1 MLAPTETVM
10 REAYIDLIKR
20 SITNYGYLGG
30 DVPFENYRCV
40 VHYELTEAKWKI
52 DPVARPITL
61 LSKKQ
66 LDLVEQCVLSVE
78 ARGVHGDFIEAG
90 IWRGGVIILMRAL
103 LAAHNIGN
111 RKVVAADSFTGIP
124 KNARALNDPVDQ
136 WRDRWVAPID
146 EVKQNIARFGLLD
159 DRVAFL
165 PGFFADT
172 LPHLGEQKFAL
183 MRLDSDSYD
192 SVEES
197 LVYLYP
203 RLSPGGIVI
212 IDDWHLVGC
221 KTAVMNYRARHNV
234 GEEIKVYDSN
244 AYWIK
249 G

>member
-1 MLAPTETVM
+1 VLAPTETVM
-10 REAYIDLIKR
+10 RDAYIDLIKR

-30 DVPFENYRCV
+30 DVPFETFRCV
-40 VHYELTEAKWKI
+40 VHYEVTQAQWKI
-52 DPVARPITL
+52 DSVARPVTL

-78 ARGVHGDFIEAG
+78 ARGVPGDFIEAG
-90 IWRGGVIILMRAL
+90 VWRGGVIILMRAL
-103 LAAHNIGN
+103 LAAHNIEN
-111 RKVVAADSFTGIP
+111 RKVVAADSFAGIP
-124 KNARALNDPVDQ
+124 KNVRALNDPVDQ
-136 WRDRWVAPID
+136 WRDRWVAPIN
-146 EVKQNIARFGLLD
+146 EVKKNIARFGLLD
-159 DRVAFL
+159 DLITFV

-172 LPHLGEQKFAL
+172 LPHLGDQKFAL

-203 RLSPGGIVI
+203 LLSPGGIII

-221 KTAVMNYRARHNV
+221 KAAVMNYRARHNV
-234 GEEIKVYDSN
+234 TEEIKVHDGN

-249 G
+249 A